1 MKAYE
6 MVRKSV
12 IYESVRVEASSK
24 EEAMNLAQDDDDSVE
39 IMNENYGEYEVDY
52 NSIYEIVEP

>member
-1 MKAYE
+1 